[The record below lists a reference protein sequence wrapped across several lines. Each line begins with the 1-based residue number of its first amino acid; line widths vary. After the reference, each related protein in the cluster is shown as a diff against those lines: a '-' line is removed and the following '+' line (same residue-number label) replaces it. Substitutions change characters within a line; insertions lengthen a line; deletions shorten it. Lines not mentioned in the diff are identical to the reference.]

1 MTRVLSRTALAWSVT
16 LMAAAFA
23 TALAWGAQPI
33 SVALMAAA
41 LITPTYL
48 DQEETNMDGTPLLAS
63 EEK

>member
-48 DQEETNMDGTPLLAS
+48 DQEETTMDGTPLLAS

>member
-1 MTRVLSRTALAWSVT
+1 MTRTALTWSVV
-16 LMAAAFA
+16 LVVAAFA

-48 DQEETNMDGTPLLAS
+48 DQEETTHDRGHCPHARRT
-63 EEK
+63 